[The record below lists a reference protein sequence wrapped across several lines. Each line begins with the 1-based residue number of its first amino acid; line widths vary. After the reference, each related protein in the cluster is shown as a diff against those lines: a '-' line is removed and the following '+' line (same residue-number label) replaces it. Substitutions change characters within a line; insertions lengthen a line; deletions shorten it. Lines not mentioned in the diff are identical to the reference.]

1 MKRIFPIVSWLLLV
15 LILAAADG
23 CGSDPYVEGA
33 RLDLRNKDY
42 NRALSNI
49 NKALE
54 NNPNNLDALMLK
66 GDIIFEMLPDVY
78 DQDERTAYIGELLGA
93 YAQSVMLDS
102 ANALHKD
109 RQLTILYVNEFTSA
123 MAIYEDAE
131 QLGGKER
138 ARGFVAAARRFRN
151 ASMVAPDSMDAF
163 INEAYA
169 YYGAGMARDA
179 ADTFEAAIANGHTN
193 RELFIQ
199 LARTYEL
206 IATESADP
214 QAQPGY
220 YREAVRALSEAHER
234 YPDDG
239 EIRKLLL
246 NAYAMADVSD
256 AALSFFEEVH
266 PLERDNKIFLY
277 NYGTLLLRQQNY
289 ERAIDMLLEA
299 VALDSSYTNALFN
312 LGAAYVNS
320 GFSVDERYQAVED
333 SLQNSSRFASQQI
346 TEMETRKSELG
357 QLKQQLF
364 GQAIKYFEAA
374 NDLVER
380 DLGDTSEIC
389 DALYRAYM
397 QTNQRS
403 RAEEARICA
412 ERQGTQAMP
421 ERSEDRF

>member
-1 MKRIFPIVSWLLLV
+1 MKHIFPTVSWLLLV
-15 LILAAADG
+15 LIFAAADG
-23 CGSDPYVEGA
+23 CGSDPNVEGA
-33 RLDLRNKDY
+33 RLDLQNKDY
-42 NRALSNI
+42 GRALSNI

-54 NNPNNLDALMLK
+54 NNPDNLDALLLK

-102 ANALHKD
+102 VNAPHKD
-109 RQLTILYVNEFTSA
+109 RQLAILYVNEFTSA

-138 ARGFVAAARRFRN
+138 ARGFIAAARRFRN

-169 YYGAGMARDA
+169 YYGAGMASDA
-179 ADTFEAAIANGHTN
+179 AETFEAAISNGHTN
-193 RELFIQ
+193 RKLFIQ

-206 IATESADP
+206 IATESAAP
-214 QAQPGY
+214 QAQPRY
-220 YREAVRALSEAHER
+220 YREAVRTLSEAREH

-246 NAYAMADVSD
+246 NAYAMADMSD
-256 AALSFFEEVH
+256 AALSFFEEMH
-266 PLERDNKIFLY
+266 PLEKDNKIFLY
-277 NYGTLLLRQQNY
+277 NYGTLLLRRQNY
-289 ERAIDMLLEA
+289 EEAIDMLSDA

-320 GFSVDERYQAVED
+320 GFGVDERYQAVED
-333 SLQNSSRFASQQI
+333 SLQDSSRFASQQI
-346 TEMETRKSELG
+346 TQMEARKSELG

-380 DLGDTSEIC
+380 DLGDTSDIC

-403 RAEEARICA
+403 RAEEARACA
-412 ERQGTQAMP
+412 ERQGTQSLP
-421 ERSEDRF
+421 ERSGTRF